1 MIRNFIV
8 VVISFLFV
16 SCATHNKIV
25 KPNEQAFAGEDTY
38 IMFALRAEQ
47 LKDYKSAAILFEKLN
62 DKSSKKEYLY
72 RSLENELRAKEN
84 QKVIDKVN
92 ELTEGS
98 LNDPKLVRYKIIALI
113 ELRKLDEAKILAIS
127 LAKQTRNAD
136 DYLLASDVY
145 IKKKEFDMALKYLNS
160 AYVQDY
166 NEKILDKMAILLY
179 VNLHRKKD
187 AIAYLETHT
196 RIHSC
201 SKRICNRLIGIY
213 SNENNIEGLLSTYK
227 RLYNVDKKE
236 AIAKKIMQIYAYK
249 RDYVQMINFLED
261 TKADDEVLL
270 QLYITGKNYKKA
282 YKLSDKLYKK
292 SGDINYLGQSGI
304 YEYES
309 LGKKI
314 SKKNLKSVIVKL
326 EQAAAQ
332 TQEALYY
339 NYLGYILIDHEID
352 VKKGMKYVQKVLKDN
367 PNSAYYLDSLAWG
380 YYKLG
385 KCQKAK
391 KIMDK
396 VITLEGG
403 DEKEVLEHV
412 NAVNKCLK
420 KYNKKRKVKKKK

>member
-1 MIRNFIV
+1 MIRNFIIV
-8 VVISFLFV
+8 AVALFFV
-16 SCATHNKIV
+16 SCTTHEKSV
-25 KPNEQAFAGEDTY
+25 KPNEQAFVGEDTY

-47 LKDYKSAAILFEKLN
+47 LKDYKSAALLFAKLN

-84 QKVIDKVN
+84 QNVIDKVN
-92 ELTEGS
+92 KLTDGS
-98 LNDPKLVRYKIIALI
+98 LSNPKLVRYKIIALI
-113 ELRKLDEAKILAIS
+113 DVGKLDEAKILAIR
-127 LAKQTRNAD
+127 LANQTKDAD

-160 AYVQDY
+160 AYVQEY

-196 RIHSC
+196 RVHGC

-227 RLYNVDKKE
+227 RLYNVEKKE
-236 AIAKKIMQIYAYK
+236 VIAKKIMQIYAYK

-270 QLYITGKNYKKA
+270 QLYIRGKNYEKA
-282 YKLSDKLYKK
+282 YKLSDKLYEK

-326 EQAAAQ
+326 EEVAAQ

-339 NYLGYILIDHEID
+339 NYLGYILIDHEVD
-352 VKKGMKYVQKVLKDN
+352 VKKGMQYIRKVLKDN

-385 KCQKAK
+385 ECNKAK

-403 DEKEVLEHV
+403 DEKEVLEHL

-420 KYNKKRKVKKKK
+420 KYNKKTKVKKKK